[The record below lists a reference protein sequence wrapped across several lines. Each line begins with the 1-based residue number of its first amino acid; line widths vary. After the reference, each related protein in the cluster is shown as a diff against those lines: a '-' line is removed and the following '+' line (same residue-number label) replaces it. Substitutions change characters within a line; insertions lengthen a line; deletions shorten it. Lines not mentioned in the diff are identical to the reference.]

1 MECAKQE
8 SSRESSIDYENMP
21 VFGVG
26 QKRSL
31 PISTYVELH
40 QFIQE
45 LVSILEEVFELGI
58 LKGSA
63 KRHKITEDEQ
73 SADSDKGNEGDNE
86 VSHDD
91 DQQVCPETPS
101 QELF

>member
-1 MECAKQE
+1 MLCKRVLG
-8 SSRESSIDYENMP
+8 SPVSII
-21 VFGVG
+21 
-26 QKRSL
+26 RTCLSL
-31 PISTYVELH
+31 ELVSVYVELH

-73 SADSDKGNEGDNE
+73 SADSDMGNEGDNE
-86 VSHDD
+86 VGLYNWRIIGVS
-91 DQQVCPETPS
+91 
-101 QELF
+101 